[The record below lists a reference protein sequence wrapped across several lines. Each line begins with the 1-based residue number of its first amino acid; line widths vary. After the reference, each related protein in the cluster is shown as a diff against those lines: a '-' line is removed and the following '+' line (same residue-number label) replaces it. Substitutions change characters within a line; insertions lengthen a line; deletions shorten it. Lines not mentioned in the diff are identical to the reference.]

1 MKKTLFLLSLTV
13 CTTACLAQDRQ
24 DQRER
29 PRQPPQEAIDACTD
43 QEESA
48 EVTFSGRR
56 GETLSATCQRI
67 DGQLVAVPEDHNKKQ
82 RR

>member
-1 MKKTLFLLSLTV
+1 MKKRLFLLILTV

-43 QEESA
+43 QAESA
-48 EVTFSGRR
+48 EVTFNGRR
-56 GETLSATCQRI
+56 GETLSATCQLI
-67 DGQLVAVPEDHNKKQ
+67 DGQLVAVPEDHNRKQ